1 MAWGLRIIDSTKILV
16 YGAGLY
22 SFFDNYSTSC
32 STPAPGPGCQRSIVS
47 VITRS
52 SNNND
57 VGIYTLSTV
66 GVTRMI
72 DLNDGSDD
80 VLPLA
85 LAKDNRNTF
94 ADTVAWWRSAG
105 VNVGASPPP
114 HE

>member
-47 VITRS
+47 VIIRS
-52 SNNND
+52 NDD
-57 VGIYTLSTV
+57 VGIYTLNTV
-66 GVTRMI
+66 GVIRMI

-80 VLPLA
+80 VLA

-105 VNVGASPPP
+105 V
-114 HE
+114 